1 MLSSLV
7 LLPFVASIASAINLT
22 VASSGGNVT
31 SPLLYGLMF
40 EDINHSGDGGIYA
53 ELIQNR
59 AFQGSTE
66 HPSTLEPWAAIGN
79 ATLSL
84 QNTSV
89 PLSSAL
95 PVSINVAA
103 ASEKTKGTIG
113 LSNPGWWGIDIQPQP
128 YTGSFFAL
136 GSYKGKFTIKLKSAL
151 TSQVFASLSIPSS
164 TQADK
169 WVEHKFVLEPKIAA
183 PNVNNT
189 FTIEFESGQ
198 GSVNF
203 NLISLFPPTYKGT
216 PNGNR
221 PELMAALKGL
231 NPSFLRMPGGNN
243 IEGDSYHYR
252 WAWNETI
259 GPLTSRPGRPGTWG
273 YENTDGLGLIEYFNW
288 CTDLE
293 MEPLLAVWSGMYLGT
308 KDVLSEAALAP
319 YVNDTLNELE
329 FLLGDAS
336 TPYGSL
342 RASLGYPKPFELKYV
357 EIGNEDNL
365 EGGAG
370 SYASYRFS
378 MFFNAIHAKYPD
390 ITIISSTGDLTAVGD
405 GSATDYHVYTLPDH
419 FVANFDLWDNVPRTH
434 KVLLGEYAN
443 VQYNIKD
450 QPLAGVNWSAAKLEW
465 PIWAGAISESI
476 WSIGAERN
484 GDVII
489 GQSYAPGFMNRNSY
503 EWSPDLI
510 SFTAD
515 PAQTVLSTSYYAI
528 ELLSNARYN
537 ATVPITSDTGFGPAY
552 WVAGVSEPGK
562 YTFKT
567 AIYNATSTVP
577 FNIAFEGLSAGS
589 KGTLTVLTA
598 PDGLSS
604 NTLVDG
610 TVVDVVQKKV
620 TELKASSAGSF
631 TFELENYSVAVLT
644 T

>member
-1 MLSSLV
+1 MLYLC
-7 LLPFVASIASAINLT
+7 LLPIVAGIASAINLT
-22 VASSGGNVT
+22 VASTGGNVT
-31 SPLLYGLMF
+31 SEYMYGLMF

-66 HPSTLEPWAAIGN
+66 FPSTLSPWSAIGN
-79 ATLSL
+79 ATLRL

-95 PVSINVAA
+95 PTSVNVAA
-103 ASEKTKGTIG
+103 ASEKTKGKIG
-113 LSNPGWWGIDIQPQP
+113 LLNPGWWGIDVKARP
-128 YTGSFFAL
+128 YTGSFWAL
-136 GSYKGKFTIKLKSAL
+136 GSYAGTFTVKLQSAI
-151 TSQVFASLSIPSS
+151 TNQVFASLDITSGC
-164 TQADK
+164 QAGM
-169 WVEHKFVLEPKIAA
+169 WVEHKFTLEPKMDA
-183 PNVNNT
+183 PNSNNT
-189 FTIEFESGQ
+189 FVLEFDAGQ

-203 NLISLFPPTYKGT
+203 NLISLFPPTYKNS

-221 PELMAALKGL
+221 QDLMSALKGL

-243 IEGDSYHYR
+243 LEGDSYHYR
-252 WAWNETI
+252 WVWNETI

-288 CTDLE
+288 CADLE
-293 MEPLLAVWSGMYLGT
+293 MEPLLAVWSGMYLGG
-308 KDVLSEAALAP
+308 DVLSASALAP

-329 FLLGDAS
+329 FLLGPTT

-342 RASLGYPKPFELKYV
+342 RASLGYPTPFPLKFI

-365 EGGAG
+365 SGGAT
-370 SYASYRFS
+370 SYASYRFT
-378 MFFNAIHAKYPD
+378 MFYEAISAAYPSL
-390 ITIISSTGDLTAVGD
+390 TIISSTGDLTAVGPD
-405 GSATDYHVYTLPDH
+405 SATDFHIYTLPDY
-419 FVANFDLWDNVPRTH
+419 FVSQFGKWDNVPRTH
-434 KVLLGEYAN
+434 KVLIGEYAN
-443 VQYNIKD
+443 VQYNVLD
-450 QPLAGVNWSAAKLEW
+450 QPLAGVNWSAPKLMW
-465 PIWAGAISESI
+465 PVWAGAVSESV

-484 GDVII
+484 GDVIL
-489 GQSYAPGFMNRNSY
+489 GQSYAPGFMNLNSF

-528 ELLSNARYN
+528 QLLSNARYN
-537 ATVPITSDTGFGPAY
+537 ATVPVSSDADFGPAY
-552 WVAGVSEPGK
+552 WVAGVSDPGQ

-567 AIYNATSTVP
+567 AIYNSTSAVP
-577 FNIAFEGLSAGS
+577 FNIAFDGLAAGA

-604 NTLVDG
+604 NTLVNG
-610 TVVDVVQKKV
+610 TVVDVVKKIA
-620 TELKASSAGSF
+620 TALTANEEGAF
-631 TFELENYSVAVLT
+631 EFELENYSVAVLT